1 MKNDKNKGRITSA
14 PEPNPENFAE
24 YKPGENLRFSAGHK
38 LLAGYRALFSRIG
51 FKLIVL
57 ILCVLM
63 LSMGSLAYLATQLM
77 VEFGEYSVGI
87 NEQHIRKK
95 TTLFLSRIMAEQTR
109 RYENSFSKISLSS
122 AVIARQAA
130 ILMDKKPFLTS
141 NATKDRTPGSGFQP
155 KLSFFPSNRFFS
167 NPASDP
173 FTVLYWGD
181 TRISPEIKH
190 DIALM
195 SEIWP
200 LLSTVKNRTPESDA
214 VYVVTETS
222 FTLYYPNRHM
232 VEKLKPIQEYEIKE
246 SIWYRMARP
255 ENNPRRE
262 TVWTPVYQDEAGK
275 GLMTS
280 AVTPIYG
287 KDGNFLGVAGMDIT
301 LDRMI
306 EDILGSHA
314 PGHDP
319 STGMFS
325 FIVDRRG
332 RIIAFPGAQAAVF
345 GLPHRPPDIGY
356 GNPLGQSLLDSQY
369 APVRNIAGAI
379 ALEKPAI
386 HRLELEQG
394 PMLLSSRVI
403 PATGWHLC
411 IATPESFILS
421 SVRQTRQAIET
432 AVDNMNLRFREMILI
447 FLLICVVCIVIFLSK
462 QVIIPLNRL
471 IQGAGRVRDGDLS
484 ARLNP
489 GGRDEMGRLIWTFNT
504 MVGELEKSSIREKEQ
519 TRALEQ
525 RVRER
530 TQELYNINMA
540 QAHTLARLEEESRER
555 SAIQKELEKSQARYR
570 DIFQYA
576 VEGIFQSTPDNRL
589 QNANP
594 AMARIFGFD
603 SPEQMLEQV
612 TDIEAL
618 YLYPEQRREFIRM
631 VKEKRVV
638 SGFEVQCFRKDGSV
652 IWTSLSA
659 RAVLDPQGELLY
671 ILGSGEDITER
682 KKADAA
688 VKQASELAREASQAK
703 SRFLATMSHE
713 IRTPVNA
720 IMGMTDLTL
729 STVLTPD
736 QRKYLKVVHHSS
748 EHLLSLI
755 DDILDISA
763 IEARKVEIEHQ
774 PFDPDRLITE
784 VADMFSNAAARKGLL
799 LSHTVKGLP
808 RVLKGDPAR
817 LRQILANLVGNA
829 VKFTREGSV
838 VITAEP
844 APGDQERPI
853 SGSLPI
859 RFSVR
864 DTGIGIPE
872 NRADTIFQEFI
883 QLENSLSRTYGGT
896 GLGLAICKKL
906 VDLMGGT
913 IWVARGEPCGSIFY
927 FSICL
932 EPARQTD
939 IPVSAPLRP
948 RQTKDGYATG
958 PKDGIHLKS
967 CRILVAEDFQVNQ
980 DVIRPILEKQGVRVT
995 MVSNGQKAVEAV
1007 RENQYDLVLMDIEM
1021 PVMDG
1026 LEATR
1031 EIRKMEAPQK
1041 SAIPVAA
1048 LTAHA
1053 LKGDKERFLAAGM
1066 DGYITKPVQTGRLL
1080 QTISRLLSP
1089 GRDHDSQGLQNRQYF
1104 NPDRALSLADHDEE
1118 LLLITCRSILTHL
1131 PVYLEELDRTVGQKN
1146 HKETSRLAHSIKTA
1160 AKSIGAG
1167 ELADMAF
1174 ELEQAGHNQNDTET
1188 IRLLQDFKPAALD
1201 ILAQLSSFTEKRGSL
1216 NRRP

>member
-1 MKNDKNKGRITSA
+1 MTNDRNKRIS
-14 PEPNPENFAE
+14 
-24 YKPGENLRFSAGHK
+24 RSI
-38 LLAGYRALFSRIG
+38 AGYRALFSRIG

-63 LSMGSLAYLATQLM
+63 LSMGSLAYLATELM

-87 NEQHIRKK
+87 NEKHIREK
-95 TTLFLSRIMAEQTR
+95 TTLFLSRIMEEQAR

-130 ILMDKKPFLTS
+130 LLLDQRLFLTTKE
-141 NATKDRTPGSGFQP
+141 TKDWSSSSGFQP
-155 KLSFFPSNRFFS
+155 DLVFFSGNRFFS

-181 TRISPEIKH
+181 TRVSPEIKH
-190 DIALM
+190 DISLM
-195 SEIWP
+195 SAIWP
-200 LLSTVKNRTPESDA
+200 LLSTVKDRTPESEA

-222 FTLYYPNRHM
+222 FTLYYPNTYM
-232 VEKLKPIQEYEIKE
+232 VEKLKPIQEYEIKDG
-246 SIWYRMARP
+246 IWYRMARP
-255 ENNPRRE
+255 ENNPGRE
-262 TVWTPVYQDEAGK
+262 TIWTPVYQDEAGK

-287 KDGNFLGVAGMDIT
+287 KYSNFLGVASIDIT

-306 EDILGSHA
+306 EDILGNHS

-325 FIVDRRG
+325 FIVDRQG
-332 RIIAFPGAQAAVF
+332 RIIAFPGEQSAVF
-345 GLPHRPPDIGY
+345 GLPPRPPDIGY
-356 GNPLGQSLLDSQY
+356 GNQLGQSLLDSQY
-369 APVRNIAGAI
+369 EPVRNIAGTI
-379 ALEKPAI
+379 ASEKRTI
-386 HRLELEQG
+386 HRLELEHG
-394 PMLLSSRVI
+394 PILLSSRVI
-403 PATGWHLC
+403 PSTGWHLC
-411 IATPESFILS
+411 IVTPESFVLS
-421 SVRQTRQAIET
+421 SVKQTREAIET
-432 AVDNMNLRFREMILI
+432 AVDNMNIEFREMIFF

-462 QVIIPLNRL
+462 QIIIPMNRL

-484 ARLNP
+484 VRLEP
-489 GGRDEMGRLIWTFNT
+489 GGRDEIGRLIWMFNT

-530 TQELYNINMA
+530 TQELYNINIE
-540 QAHTLARLEEESRER
+540 QTHTLALLEEESLER
-555 SAIQKELEKSQARYR
+555 NEIQKELEKSQARYR

-576 VEGIFQSTPDNRL
+576 VEGIFQSTSDNRL
-589 QNANP
+589 LSANP
-594 AMARIFGFD
+594 ALARIFGFD
-603 SPEQMLEQV
+603 SPGQMVEQV
-612 TDIEAL
+612 TDLESL

-631 VKEKRVV
+631 AKENRAV

-659 RAVLDPQGELLY
+659 RAVLDPAGELLY

-682 KKADAA
+682 KKADTA

-720 IMGMTDLTL
+720 IMGMTDLAL
-729 STVLTPD
+729 STVLNRE

-763 IEARKVEIEHQ
+763 IEARKVELEHQ
-774 PFDPDRLITE
+774 PFDPERLITE
-784 VADMFSNAAARKGLL
+784 VVDMFSNAAARKGIH
-799 LSHTVKGLP
+799 LSHTVIGLP
-808 RVLKGDPAR
+808 KGLKGDPAR

-829 VKFTREGSV
+829 VKFTQDGSV

-844 APGDQERPI
+844 APDDEERRTK
-853 SGSLPI
+853 GCVPI

-883 QLENSLSRTYGGT
+883 QLESSLSRTYGGT

-906 VDLMGGT
+906 VALMGGT
-913 IWVARGEPCGSIFY
+913 IWVARGKPCGSIFY

-932 EPARQTD
+932 EPARHED
-939 IPVSAPLRP
+939 IPVSVPFQSLQKHDAS
-948 RQTKDGYATG
+948 AIA
-958 PKDGIHLKS
+958 PKDVIHLKS
-967 CRILVAEDFQVNQ
+967 CRILVAEDFQINQ
-980 DVIRPILEKQGVRVT
+980 DVIRPVLEKQGIRVT
-995 MVSNGQKAVEAV
+995 MVSNGQKAVQAV

-1031 EIRKMEAPQK
+1031 EIRKIDDPQK
-1041 SAIPVAA
+1041 ASIPIAA

-1066 DGYITKPVQTGRLL
+1066 DEYITKPIQTGRLI

-1089 GRDHDSQGLQNRQYF
+1089 GTDHEFQGLTEPKYF
-1104 NPDRALSLADHDEE
+1104 DPDRALSLADNDDE

-1131 PVYLEELDRTVGQKN
+1131 PVYLEELDRTVKQKN
-1146 HKETSRLAHSIKTA
+1146 HKETARLAHSIKSA
-1160 AKSIGAG
+1160 AKSMGADK
-1167 ELADMAF
+1167 LADMAF
-1174 ELEQAGHNQNDTET
+1174 EIEQAGDRQNEKET
-1188 IRLLQDFKPAALD
+1188 ARLLHDFKPAALD
-1201 ILAQLSSFTEKRGSL
+1201 MLAQVASFTDKRVSL
-1216 NRRP
+1216 NI

>member
-1 MKNDKNKGRITSA
+1 MKMTSL
-14 PEPNPENFAE
+14 ENEHRTKFQ
-24 YKPGENLRFSAGHK
+24 
-38 LLAGYRALFSRIG
+38 AGYRSLFSRIG
-51 FKLIVL
+51 IKLIVL
-57 ILCVLM
+57 ILCVLII
-63 LSMGSLAYLATQLM
+63 SMGSLAYLATKLM
-77 VEFGEYSVGI
+77 VAFGEYSVGI
-87 NEQHIRKK
+87 NEKHIREK
-95 TTLFLSRIMAEQTR
+95 TTLFLSRIMEEQTL
-109 RYENSFSKISLSS
+109 RYENSFGKISLSS

-130 ILMDKKPFLTS
+130 ILLDHKPFLT
-141 NATKDRTPGSGFQP
+141 AHETKGSSSGSVFQP
-155 KLSFFPSNRFFS
+155 DLTFFSGKRFFS

-173 FTVLYWGD
+173 FTLLYWGD
-181 TRISPEIKH
+181 TRISPKINH
-190 DIALM
+190 DM
-195 SEIWP
+195 SRMSAIWP
-200 LLSTVKNRTPESDA
+200 LLSTVKDRTPESEA

-222 FTLYYPNRHM
+222 LTLYYPNTYM
-232 VEKLKPIQEYEIKE
+232 VEKLKPVQEYEIKDG
-246 SIWYRMARP
+246 IWYRMARP
-255 ENNPRRE
+255 ESNPGRK

-287 KDGNFLGVAGMDIT
+287 KSDDFLGVAGIDIT

-306 EDILGSHA
+306 EDILGNHS

-319 STGMFS
+319 GTGMFS
-325 FIVDRRG
+325 FIVDHRG
-332 RIIAFPGAQAAVF
+332 RIIAFPGEKSALF
-345 GLPHRPPDIGY
+345 GLPHRPTAIGY
-356 GNPLGQSLLDSQY
+356 GDLLGQSLLDSQY
-369 APVRNIAGAI
+369 EAVRNIAGATARKKRTI
-379 ALEKPAI
+379 Q
-386 HRLELEQG
+386 RLELDQN
-394 PMLLSSRVI
+394 PMLLSSRII
-403 PATGWHLC
+403 PSTGWHLC
-411 IATPESFILS
+411 IVTPESFILS
-421 SVRQTRQAIET
+421 SVRQTREAIET
-432 AVDNMNLRFREMILI
+432 AVDNMNLRFREMIFI
-447 FLLICVVCIVIFLSK
+447 FLLICVVCIVVFLGK

-471 IQGAGRVRDGDLS
+471 IQGAGRVR
-484 ARLNP
+484 
-489 GGRDEMGRLIWTFNT
+489 
-504 MVGELEKSSIREKEQ
+504 
-519 TRALEQ
+519 
-525 RVRER
+525 ER
-530 TQELYNINMA
+530 TQELYNINIE
-540 QAHTLARLEEESRER
+540 QTHTLALLEEESRER
-555 SAIQKELEKSQARYR
+555 NEIQKELEKSQARYR

-631 VKEKRVV
+631 VKEKRMV

-729 STVLTPD
+729 STVLTRE
-736 QRKYLKVVHHSS
+736 QRKYLKIVHHSS

-774 PFDPDRLITE
+774 PFDPDRLISE
-784 VADMFSNAAARKGLL
+784 VVDMFSNAAARKGIH

-808 RVLKGDPAR
+808 KGLKGDPAR

-844 APGDQERPI
+844 APDDQEKI
-853 SGSLPI
+853 INGTVPI

-883 QLENSLSRTYGGT
+883 QLESSLSRTYGGT

-913 IWVARGEPCGSIFY
+913 IWVEPGEPCGSIFY

-932 EPARQTD
+932 EPARQAD
-939 IPVSAPLRP
+939 IPVSVSFRLRQRKDRSGTAP
-948 RQTKDGYATG
+948 KN
-958 PKDGIHLKS
+958 GIDLES
-967 CRILVAEDFQVNQ
+967 CRILVAEDFQINQ
-980 DVIRPILEKQGVRVT
+980 DVIRPVLEKLGTRVT
-995 MVSNGQKAVEAV
+995 LVSNGQMAVEAV

-1031 EIRKMEAPQK
+1031 EIRKMDDPQK
-1041 SAIPVAA
+1041 SSIPIAA

-1053 LKGDKERFLAAGM
+1053 LKGDKERFMAAGM
-1066 DGYITKPVQTGRLL
+1066 DGYITKPVQTGRLI
-1080 QTISRLLSP
+1080 QTISQLLSP
-1089 GRDHDSQGLQNRQYF
+1089 WTKHEPQGPAELEYF
-1104 NPDRALSLADHDEE
+1104 DPDRALSLADHDDE
-1118 LLLITCRSILTHL
+1118 LLLITCQSILTHL
-1131 PVYLEELDRTVGQKN
+1131 PAYLEDLDRSVRQKN
-1146 HKETSRLAHSIKTA
+1146 HRETARLAHSIKTA
-1160 AKSIGAG
+1160 AKSIGADK
-1167 ELADMAF
+1167 LAGMAF
-1174 ELEQAGHNQNDTET
+1174 KLEQAGHRHSEKEST
-1188 IRLLQDFKPAALD
+1188 RLLIGFKPTALD
-1201 ILAQLSSFTEKRGSL
+1201 MLAQVSLFTDQWV
-1216 NRRP
+1216 P

>member
-1 MKNDKNKGRITSA
+1 MTNAKNKRL
-14 PEPNPENFAE
+14 PR
-24 YKPGENLRFSAGHK
+24 LV
-38 LLAGYRALFSRIG
+38 AGYRALFSRIG

-63 LSMGSLAYLATQLM
+63 LSMGSLAYLATELM

-87 NEQHIRKK
+87 NEKHIRKK
-95 TTLFLSRIMAEQTR
+95 TTLFLSRIMEEQAR
-109 RYENSFSKISLSS
+109 RYENSFNKISLSS
-122 AVIARQAA
+122 AIIARQAA
-130 ILMDKKPFLTS
+130 LLLDQTPFLT
-141 NATKDRTPGSGFQP
+141 ADETKDRPSNSGFQP
-155 KLSFFPSNRFFS
+155 DLSFFSGNRFFS

-181 TRISPEIKH
+181 TRVSPEIKH
-190 DIALM
+190 DISLM
-195 SEIWP
+195 SAIWP
-200 LLSTVKNRTPESDA
+200 LLSTVKERTLESEA

-222 FTLYYPNRHM
+222 FTLYYPNTHM
-232 VEKLKPIQEYEIKE
+232 VEKLKPIQKYEIKD

-255 ENNPRRE
+255 ENNPGLE
-262 TVWTPVYQDEAGK
+262 TIWTPVYQDEAGK

-287 KDGNFLGVAGMDIT
+287 EYGDFLGVAGIDIT

-306 EDILGSHA
+306 EDILGNHSL
-314 PGHDP
+314 GHDP
-319 STGMFS
+319 STGVFS
-325 FIVDRRG
+325 FIIDRQG
-332 RIIAFPGAQAAVF
+332 RIIAFPREQSAVF
-345 GLPHRPPDIGY
+345 GLPPRPADVGY
-356 GNPLGQSLLDSQY
+356 GDLLGQTLLNSQY
-369 APVRNIAGAI
+369 ESVRNIAGAI
-379 ALEKPAI
+379 ASEKQTI
-386 HRLELEQG
+386 HRLALDHG

-403 PATGWHLC
+403 PSTGWHLC
-411 IATPESFILS
+411 IVAPESFILS
-421 SVRQTRQAIET
+421 SVRQTREAIEA
-432 AVDNMNLRFREMILI
+432 AVDNMNLRFREIIFI

-462 QVIIPLNRL
+462 QVIIPMNRL

-484 ARLNP
+484 VRLEP
-489 GGRDEMGRLIWTFNT
+489 GRRDEMGRLIWMFNT

-530 TQELYNINMA
+530 TRELYNRNIE
-540 QAHTLARLEEESRER
+540 QAHTLALLEEESLER
-555 SAIQKELEKSQARYR
+555 NEIQKELEKSQARYR

-589 QNANP
+589 LSANP

-603 SPEQMLEQV
+603 SPGQMVEQV
-612 TDIEAL
+612 TDIESL
-618 YLYPEQRREFIRM
+618 YLYPEQRRKFIRM
-631 VKEKRVV
+631 VKEKRAV
-638 SGFEVQCFRKDGSV
+638 SGFEVQCFKKDGSV

-659 RAVLDPQGELLY
+659 RAVLDAEGELLY

-720 IMGMTDLTL
+720 IMGMTDLAL
-729 STVLTPD
+729 STALNRE

-748 EHLLSLI
+748 KHLLSLI

-763 IEARKVEIEHQ
+763 IEAKKVEIEHL

-784 VADMFSNAAARKGLL
+784 VVDMFSNAAIRKGIH
-799 LSHTVKGLP
+799 LSHRVKGLP
-808 RVLKGDPAR
+808 KGLKGDPAR

-829 VKFTREGSV
+829 VKFTQDGSV

-844 APGDQERPI
+844 TPDDEDKRTKECV
-853 SGSLPI
+853 PI

-883 QLENSLSRTYGGT
+883 QLESSLSRTYGGT

-906 VDLMGGT
+906 VNLMGGT
-913 IWVARGEPCGSIFY
+913 IWVARGKPCGSIFY

-932 EPARQTD
+932 EPARQAD
-939 IPVSAPLRP
+939 IPVSVPFQSLQRHDAS
-948 RQTKDGYATG
+948 AIA
-958 PKDGIHLKS
+958 PKDVIHLKS
-967 CRILVAEDFQVNQ
+967 RRILVAEDFQINQ
-980 DVIRPILEKQGVRVT
+980 DLIRPVLEKQGIRVT
-995 MVSNGQKAVEAV
+995 MVSNGQKAVQAI

-1031 EIRKMEAPQK
+1031 EIRKMDDPQK
-1041 SAIPVAA
+1041 SSIPIAA

-1066 DGYITKPVQTGRLL
+1066 DEYITKPVQTGRLI

-1089 GRDHDSQGLQNRQYF
+1089 GADHEFQGLPESEYF
-1104 NPDRALSLADHDEE
+1104 DPDRALSLADHDDE
-1118 LLLITCRSILTHL
+1118 LLLITCQSILTHL
-1131 PVYLEELDRTVGQKN
+1131 PVYLEELERTVKQKN
-1146 HKETSRLAHSIKTA
+1146 HKETSRMAHSIKSA
-1160 AKSIGAG
+1160 AKSMGADK
-1167 ELADMAF
+1167 LADMAF
-1174 ELEQAGHNQNDTET
+1174 EMEQAGDRQNEQET
-1188 IRLLQDFKPAALD
+1188 LRLLDDFKPATLD
-1201 ILAQLSSFTEKRGSL
+1201 MLAQVLSFTKKRV
-1216 NRRP
+1216 P

>member
-1 MKNDKNKGRITSA
+1 MTNGKNKRPPRLT
-14 PEPNPENFAE
+14 P
-24 YKPGENLRFSAGHK
+24 
-38 LLAGYRALFSRIG
+38 GYRALFSRIG

-57 ILCVLM
+57 IICVLI
-63 LSMGSLAYLATQLM
+63 LSMGSLAYLATELM

-87 NEQHIRKK
+87 NEKHIREK
-95 TTLFLSRIMAEQTR
+95 TTLFLSRIMDEQTR

-130 ILMDKKPFLTS
+130 LLLDRKPFLT
-141 NATKDRTPGSGFQP
+141 ADETKDRSSHSNFQP
-155 KLSFFPSNRFFS
+155 DLFLFSGNRFFS

-181 TRISPEIKH
+181 TRISPKIKH
-190 DIALM
+190 DISLM
-195 SEIWP
+195 SAIWP
-200 LLSTVKNRTPESDA
+200 LLSTVKDRTPESEA

-222 FTLYYPNRHM
+222 FTLYYPNTHM
-232 VEKLKPIQEYEIKE
+232 VKKLKPIQEYEIKDA
-246 SIWYRMARP
+246 IWYRMARP
-255 ENNPRRE
+255 ENNPGRE
-262 TVWTPVYQDEAGK
+262 TIWTPVYQDEAGK

-287 KDGNFLGVAGMDIT
+287 EQGDFLGVAGIDIT

-306 EDILGSHA
+306 EDILDNHS

-319 STGMFS
+319 GTGIFS
-325 FIVDRRG
+325 FIVDRQG
-332 RIIAFPGAQAAVF
+332 RIIAFPGEQSAAF
-345 GLPHRPPDIGY
+345 GLPPRPPDIEY
-356 GNPLGQSLLDSQY
+356 GNLLGQSLLDSQY
-369 APVRNIAGAI
+369 ESVRTIAGAI
-379 ALEKPAI
+379 ASEKQTI
-386 HRLELEQG
+386 HRLEIDQG

-403 PATGWHLC
+403 PSTGWHLC
-411 IATPESFILS
+411 IITPESFILS
-421 SVRQTRQAIET
+421 SVRQTREAIEA
-432 AVDNMNLRFREMILI
+432 AVDTMNLRFRQMIFI

-462 QVIIPLNRL
+462 QVIIPMNRL

-484 ARLNP
+484 VRLEP
-489 GGRDEMGRLIWTFNT
+489 GGRDEMGRLIRMFNT

-525 RVRER
+525 RVQER
-530 TQELYNINMA
+530 TRELYNKNIEQA
-540 QAHTLARLEEESRER
+540 QTLARLEEESLER
-555 SAIQKELEKSQARYR
+555 NEIQKELEKSQARYR

-589 QNANP
+589 QSANP

-682 KKADAA
+682 KKADTA

-720 IMGMTDLTL
+720 IMGMTDLAL
-729 STVLTPD
+729 STALNRE

-748 EHLLSLI
+748 EHLLALI
-755 DDILDISA
+755 DNILDISA
-763 IEARKVEIEHQ
+763 IEARKVEIEHH

-784 VADMFSNAAARKGLL
+784 VVDMFSNAAARKGIH
-799 LSHTVKGLP
+799 LSHKIKGLP
-808 RVLKGDPAR
+808 KGLKGDPAR

-829 VKFTREGSV
+829 VKFTQEGSV
-838 VITAEP
+838 VITAKP
-844 APGDQERPI
+844 APYDQKRRINGAVPV
-853 SGSLPI
+853 

-872 NRADTIFQEFI
+872 DRADKIFQEFI
-883 QLENSLSRTYGGT
+883 QLESSLSRTYGGT

-913 IWVARGEPCGSIFY
+913 IWVERGKPCGSIFY

-932 EPARQTD
+932 EPARQAD
-939 IPVSAPLRP
+939 IPVPVPFRS
-948 RQTKDGYATG
+948 RQRKDGSATAL
-958 PKDGIHLKS
+958 KHGIDLKS
-967 CRILVAEDFQVNQ
+967 RRILVAEDFEINQ
-980 DVIRPILEKQGVRVT
+980 DVIRPALEKQGIRVT
-995 MVSNGQKAVEAV
+995 MVSNGHKAVQAV

-1031 EIRKMEAPQK
+1031 EIRKMDDPQK
-1041 SAIPVAA
+1041 SSIPIAA

-1066 DGYITKPVQTGRLL
+1066 DEYITKPVQAGRLI
-1080 QTISRLLSP
+1080 QTISRLLAP
-1089 GRDHDSQGLQNRQYF
+1089 GTDHESQGLPEPEYF
-1104 NPDRALSLADHDEE
+1104 DPDRALSLADHDDE

-1146 HKETSRLAHSIKTA
+1146 HKETARLAHSIKTA
-1160 AKSIGAG
+1160 AKSIGADQ
-1167 ELADMAF
+1167 LADMAF
-1174 ELEQAGHNQNDTET
+1174 ELEQAGDRKNENET
-1188 IRLLQDFKPAALD
+1188 ARLLDDFKPAALD
-1201 ILAQLSSFTEKRGSL
+1201 MLAQVSSFIDKKEQK
-1216 NRRP
+1216 